1 MYQFAIEYYL
11 AKTKWRYLTSV
22 QAMVDIITV
31 TPVMT
36 EALLG
41 EYSGGATGFLRF
53 TRVMKVTTCRSC
65 PHTCTHALLHSR
77 SPPPQ
82 VTRVFRMFRLL
93 RSIRVLTN
101 PIEDAINHQ
110 MVELVSTLLSMIV
123 ITAGFVQ
130 FLDSF
135 AWCEFTTDGS
145 GILFHDALY
154 YTVVTFS
161 TVGYGDI
168 SPQEAVGRMVMV
180 VLIVLFIYIIPTE
193 TNKLTMLMN
202 MRSRY
207 DGKAKG
213 CVVCVG
219 CMVCVGCGM
228 CGVRYDGKA
237 KVCVGCVGCVGCGC
251 IVYSV

>member
-1 MYQFAIEYYL
+1 
-11 AKTKWRYLTSV
+11 
-22 QAMVDIITV
+22 MVDIVTV
-31 TPVMT
+31 TPVMIT
-36 EALLG
+36 AGLG

-53 TRVMKVTTCRSC
+53 TRVMK
-65 PHTCTHALLHSR
+65 
-77 SPPPQ
+77 

-110 MVELVSTLLSMIV
+110 MVELISTLLSMVV

-135 AWCEFTTDGS
+135 AWCDFTADGYT
-145 GILFHDALY
+145 GLLFHDALY

-193 TNKLTMLMN
+193 TNKLTALMN

-207 DGKAKG
+207 DGKAK
-213 CVVCVG
+213 
-219 CMVCVGCGM
+219 
-228 CGVRYDGKA
+228 VRVDS
-237 KVCVGCVGCVGCGC
+237 CR
-251 IVYSV
+251 